1 MKFGTTQTSRID
13 SGSNRNNASRKLG
26 SSFQNAHST
35 LAKISRRRISA
46 ACARVGALE
55 SGFTV
60 EPCATI
66 NSVPFGLRSTLTI
79 LPQRTRRA
87 QRSGSPNSLRDL
99 WASVVNLWFVKFRTY
114 KNTDLRVSE
123 VGFGLWTISTGWW
136 GNFTE
141 GEAIALM
148 HKAFDLGITLFDA
161 ADTYGNGLSEEL
173 IAKAFP
179 NQRDEIVIAT
189 KVGYDFVHHGEAR
202 GRGQREIPQDSSPE
216 AITRATEAALKRLK
230 TDRIDL
236 LQLHNIRMEQVSDD
250 ALWKTLEKLKAE
262 GKVRYYGIAL
272 GPAIGWLY
280 EGVNSICERDLTSV
294 QHIYNM
300 LEQHPWRAFHD
311 AATDAGKNTM
321 FLIRVTH
328 SSGMLEGK
336 YTSETKFPPTDHRSH
351 RPRSW
356 LLNGVKKVD
365 QLRLLENAERTL
377 GQAALQWLLADDRV
391 ASTLPN
397 IYNEEQLVEFAKA
410 PDTAPL
416 TSDDMVKIEELYSAN
431 FGLEEEPPKFKG
443 TMELPKET
451 AAV

>member
-1 MKFGTTQTSRID
+1 MRRAAFDLSITVKRSTS
-13 SGSNRNNASRKLG
+13 
-26 SSFQNAHST
+26 NAH
-35 LAKISRRRISA
+35 
-46 ACARVGALE
+46 
-55 SGFTV
+55 
-60 EPCATI
+60 
-66 NSVPFGLRSTLTI
+66 RSTGNLI
-79 LPQRTRRA
+79 ER
-87 QRSGSPNSLRDL
+87 
-99 WASVVNLWFVKFRTY
+99 WALSVECWKFTLKRMRFRTY
-114 KNTDLRVSE
+114 KNTDLTVSE

-141 GEAIALM
+141 GEAVALM

-189 KVGYDFVHHGEAR
+189 KVGYDFVNYGEAR
-202 GRGQREIPQDSSPE
+202 GRGQREIPQNFSPE
-216 AITRATEAALKRLK
+216 AVMRATDAALTRLK

-236 LQLHNIRMEQVSDD
+236 LQLHNIRMEQVYDD
-250 ALWKTLEKLKAE
+250 ALWTTLEKLKVA
-262 GKVRYYGIAL
+262 GKIRYYGMAL

-280 EGVNSICERDLTSV
+280 EGVNCIRKREITSL

-300 LEQHPWRAFHD
+300 LEQHPGRTIHD
-311 AATDAGKNTM
+311 EAADARKDTM

-336 YTSETKFPPTDHRSH
+336 YTAETKFPPTDHRSH

-356 LLNGVKKVD
+356 LLNGIKKVE
-365 QLRLLENAERTL
+365 QLRFLENSQRTL

-397 IYNEEQLVEFAKA
+397 IYNEEQLFEFAKA
-410 PDTAPL
+410 PECPSLAA
-416 TSDDMVKIEELYSAN
+416 DDIATIEDLYSEN
-431 FGLEEEPPKFKG
+431 FGIEEEPPKFKG

-451 AAV
+451 AAA

>member
-1 MKFGTTQTSRID
+1 
-13 SGSNRNNASRKLG
+13 
-26 SSFQNAHST
+26 
-35 LAKISRRRISA
+35 
-46 ACARVGALE
+46 
-55 SGFTV
+55 
-60 EPCATI
+60 
-66 NSVPFGLRSTLTI
+66 
-79 LPQRTRRA
+79 
-87 QRSGSPNSLRDL
+87 
-99 WASVVNLWFVKFRTY
+99 VVNLWFVKFRTY

-202 GRGQREIPQDSSPE
+202 GRGQREIPQDFSPE
-216 AITRATEAALKRLK
+216 AITRATDAALKRLK

-236 LQLHNIRMEQVSDD
+236 LQLHNIRMEQVYDD
-250 ALWKTLEKLKAE
+250 ALWKTLEKLKSE
-262 GKVRYYGIAL
+262 GKIRYYGIAL

-280 EGVNSICERDLTSV
+280 EAVNCIRERELTSV

-300 LEQHPWRAFHD
+300 LEQHPGLAFHD
-311 AATDAGKNTM
+311 LATEAGKDTM

-356 LLNGVKKVD
+356 LLNGVKKVE

-416 TSDDMVKIEELYSAN
+416 TSDDMAKIEELYSAN

>member
-1 MKFGTTQTSRID
+1 MR
-13 SGSNRNNASRKLG
+13 
-26 SSFQNAHST
+26 
-35 LAKISRRRISA
+35 
-46 ACARVGALE
+46 
-55 SGFTV
+55 
-60 EPCATI
+60 
-66 NSVPFGLRSTLTI
+66 
-79 LPQRTRRA
+79 
-87 QRSGSPNSLRDL
+87 
-99 WASVVNLWFVKFRTY
+99 FRTY
-114 KNTDLRVSE
+114 KNSNLTVSE

-141 GEAIALM
+141 GEAIGLM

-179 NQRDEIVIAT
+179 KQRDRIVIAT

-202 GRGQREIPQDSSPE
+202 GRGQREIPQDFSPD
-216 AITRATEAALKRLK
+216 AITRATDAALKRLK

-236 LQLHNIRMEQVSDD
+236 LQLHNIRMEQVYDD
-250 ALWKTLEKLKAE
+250 ALWKTLEKLKTE

-280 EGVNSICERDLTSV
+280 EGVNCIRERELTSV

-300 LEQHPWRAFHD
+300 LEQHPGRAFHE
-311 AATDAGKNTM
+311 AATEAGKDTM

-336 YTSETKFPPTDHRSH
+336 YTPETEFPPTDHRSH

-356 LLNGVKKVD
+356 LLNGVKKVE
-365 QLRLLENAERTL
+365 QLRFLENSERTL
-377 GQAALQWLLADDRV
+377 GQAALQWLLADDRI

-397 IYNEEQLVEFAKA
+397 IYDEEQLVEFAKA

-416 TSDDMVKIEELYSAN
+416 TSDEMTKIEELYSNN
-431 FGLEEEPPKFKG
+431 FGIEQEPAKFKG
-443 TMELPKET
+443 TMELPQET
-451 AAV
+451 AVA